1 MTTDRDIAAMATEP
15 PSVEPEPAASA
26 AAPEAPP
33 APGPRPPAPFW
44 LLSLYTPA
52 AEDAVDW
59 GRGNYTLMT
68 RGGRVDSTGD
78 LKKQLPMVAEG
89 SVLVSASALRGSA
102 PDVAPDG
109 FAHPVFRAGFAVSIP
124 LPEEG
129 Q

>member
-1 MTTDRDIAAMATEP
+1 MAN
-15 PSVEPEPAASA
+15 
-26 AAPEAPP
+26 PP

-44 LLSLYTPA
+44 LLSLFTPA
-52 AEDAVDW
+52 AGDAVDW
-59 GRGNYTLMT
+59 ERGNYHLVT
-68 RGGRVDSTGD
+68 RGGRVDSSGE

-89 SVLVSASALRGSA
+89 SVVYAAAEPRGSA

-124 LPEEG
+124 LPEAG